1 MIEIREEMC
10 REMSEQK
17 RVDVVI
23 LTHQPDERFR
33 EELRRLKQQ
42 RYPVGQIYVINTR
55 SKSFPK
61 EVARM
66 EGVSVTHIEPE
77 EFDHGGTRDLGF
89 RLSDAEL
96 LVFMTQDAL
105 PADKD
110 MIGEL
115 VKPLLA
121 SKGVGVSYAR
131 QLPAKGCDEIERYTR
146 IFNYPPKARV
156 KGKEDLPVMGIK
168 TFFCSDVCAA
178 YQRTIYREMGGFT
191 RRTIFNEDMV
201 IAAKMVKAG
210 YQVAYAANA
219 RVIHSHNYSGRQ
231 QFQRNFD
238 LAVSQ
243 ADHPEVFKGIR
254 SEAEGIRMVRDT
266 ALYLLKKGKW
276 YLLPVLLYKS
286 GCKYLGYKA
295 GQNYRKMP
303 LWMVK
308 RCSASKAYWEK
319 YAENNICN

>member
-23 LTHQPDERFR
+23 LTHRPDERFQ
-33 EELRRLKQQ
+33 EELRRLKRQ
-42 RYPVGQIYVINTR
+42 RYPIGQIYVINTR
-55 SKSFPK
+55 SDRFPR
-61 EVARM
+61 EVADM
-66 EGVSVTHIEPE
+66 PGISVTHIEPE
-77 EFDHGGTRDLGF
+77 KFDHGGTRDMGF
-89 RLSDAEL
+89 ALSDAEL

-105 PADKD
+105 PADRN
-110 MIGEL
+110 MLGEL
-115 VKPLLA
+115 VKPLLL
-121 SKGVGVSYAR
+121 SERVGVSYAR
-131 QLPAKGCDEIERYTR
+131 QLPAKGCDVIERYTR
-146 IFNYPPKARV
+146 SFNYPAEGRV
-156 KGKEDLPVMGIK
+156 KGREDLPKLGIK

-178 YQRTIYREMGGFT
+178 YRRTVYEEMGGFT

-201 IAAKMVKAG
+201 MAAQMVKAG
-210 YQVAYAANA
+210 YQVAYAAKA

-243 ADHPEVFKGIR
+243 ADHPEVFKGIH
-254 SEAEGIRMVRDT
+254 SEAEGIRMVTDT
-266 ALYLLKKGKW
+266 ALYLLKKGRW
-276 YLLPVLLYKS
+276 YLLPTLLYKS
-286 GCKYLGYKA
+286 GCKYLGFKA

-319 YAENNICN
+319 YAENNICK